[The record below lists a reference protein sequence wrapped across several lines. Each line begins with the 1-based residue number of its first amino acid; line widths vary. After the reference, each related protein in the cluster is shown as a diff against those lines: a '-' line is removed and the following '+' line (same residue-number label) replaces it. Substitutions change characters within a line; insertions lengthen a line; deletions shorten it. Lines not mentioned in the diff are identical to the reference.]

1 MLILGPMLSADPVN
15 LDQEL
20 DWKSANRQI
29 GNCLEVWGF
38 CYGGLRVRT
47 CTGLGARTPSSAI

>member
-1 MLILGPMLSADPVN
+1 MLIPGPMLSTDFGN
-15 LDQEL
+15 LNQEL
-20 DWKSANRQI
+20 DLKSAYRQI